1 MTSIE
6 FNTDNVWKKTFT
18 LDDGC
23 GSIAEMPQI
32 GFGCYHIESEEPI
45 FEAIK
50 YGYRNIDSAA
60 YYENEKFVGR

>member
-1 MTSIE
+1 
-6 FNTDNVWKKTFT
+6 

-23 GSIAEMPQI
+23 GRKAEMPQI